1 MALVPLT
8 LMPDWVQEI
17 SRFLPFQWAFFFPI
31 EALVG
36 DLSNEELARGLL
48 AAAGSTLVLLDE
60 PTANLDPQ
68 TEAAVLDNLFAA
80 LGDACLVSS
89 VHRLNLLD
97 RFDEVL
103 VMHDGRLVA
112 QGRAAVLAAVSP
124 DFRRL
129 VSAQRRASEEA
140 ALHS

>member
-1 MALVPLT
+1 
-8 LMPDWVQEI
+8 
-17 SRFLPFQWAFFFPI
+17 
-31 EALVG
+31 
-36 DLSNEELARGLL
+36 LL
-48 AAAGSTLVLLDE
+48 AAEGSTLVLLDE

-80 LGDACLVSS
+80 LGDACIVSS

-112 QGRAAVLAAVSP
+112 QGRASVLAAVSP
-124 DFRRL
+124 DYRRL
-129 VSAQRRASEEA
+129 VSAPNETRSTAA
-140 ALHS
+140 ALIGDVRR